1 MAHLKM
7 RIVGNVAGED
17 VDVGSALQVGIGGYL
32 FIRGGFVADEAE
44 DDAVGLAGVLSDEL
58 VLERLAVD
66 ACGSGIDV
74 CRSRVRTPIPLEAPV
89 IT

>member
-1 MAHLKM
+1 MEVFV
-7 RIVGNVAGED
+7 VGNVAGQD
-17 VDVGSALQVGIGGYL
+17 VDVGSALQVEIGGYL
-32 FIRGGFVADEAE
+32 FIGGGFVADEPE
-44 DDAVGLAGVLSDEL
+44 DNAVGFAGVLSDEF

-74 CRSRVRTPIPLEAPV
+74 CGIRVRTPIPLEAPV